1 VARVTSKDVARAA
14 GVSQATV
21 SYVLNGRR
29 DQTISAVTQEKVLA
43 AAHRLGYVP
52 SAAARSLRTGRSE
65 VVLCLIPDLT
75 VSQATEEFKVELSRV
90 LGDAGYGCVYLHHA
104 GARQSLED
112 LWQHV
117 HPAVVVA
124 FGELDPADAD
134 AVRHAGI
141 GLVDGI
147 FGPDSATLIGVD
159 QQELG
164 RIQVR
169 YLAERGHRN
178 IGYAAVADPRE
189 DPFCAPRRLGAERMC
204 RKLGLPEPLVVVLD
218 DTPTS
223 AERAL
228 TAWHRASVTAAAAFN
243 DLTALAI
250 MSAAQAAGL
259 VVPDDLAVIGVD
271 DLRVASLVSP
281 RLTTIRMDLT
291 LAARL
296 LAAHVVA
303 LVDTAPVAT
312 RAART
317 DEQIFELITRQSA

>member
-1 VARVTSKDVARAA
+1 
-14 GVSQATV
+14 
-21 SYVLNGRR
+21 
-29 DQTISAVTQEKVLA
+29 
-43 AAHRLGYVP
+43 
-52 SAAARSLRTGRSE
+52 

-124 FGELDPADAD
+124 FGQLDPADAE
-134 AVRHAGI
+134 AVHNAGI

-147 FGPDSATLIGVD
+147 FGADSATLIGVD

-164 RIQVR
+164 RMQVR
-169 YLAERGHRN
+169 YLAERGHRQ

-189 DPFCAPRRLGAERMC
+189 EPFCVPRQRGAQHMC
-204 RKLGLPEPLVVVLD
+204 RELGLPEPVVAVLD
-218 DTPTS
+218 DTPAS
-223 AERAL
+223 AGHAL
-228 TAWHRASVTAAAAFN
+228 TEWRQAGVTAVAAYN
-243 DLTALAI
+243 DLTALAVI
-250 MSAAQAAGL
+250 SVSQAAGL
-259 VVPDDLAVIGVD
+259 SIPSDLAVIGVD
-271 DLRVASLVSP
+271 DLRVAALVTP

-296 LAAHVVA
+296 LAGHVIA
-303 LVDTAPVAT
+303 LVNPAGTAGGGVEAN
-312 RAART
+312 
-317 DEQIFELITRQSA
+317 DQVFELIQRQSA